1 MFCSHCD
8 GLTVERLLELHE
20 EHKQEAGYI
29 EEWFP
34 KNAYYRH
41 HPSINSLRKAADA
54 GCLLCQAIRAELD
67 TNQRADAILKFCESA
82 ESCSDV
88 RICISYDSNIYR
100 YNDLAANLEV
110 MLVGFGADD
119 SRPFGV
125 RRRLKPEP
133 DANNQERERF
143 IIPFSLARLPGKF
156 LRYPTGRENNC

>member
-1 MFCSHCD
+1 M
-8 GLTVERLLELHE
+8 TIERLLELHE
-20 EHKQEAGYI
+20 EHKQEPGYAK
-29 EEWFP
+29 EWFP

-54 GCLLCQAIRAELD
+54 GCPLCQAIQAELD
-67 TNQRADAILKFCESA
+67 TNQRAEAILKFCEGA

-100 YNDLAANLEV
+100 YDDLVANFEV

-119 SRPFGV
+119 SRPFDV

-133 DANNQERERF
+133 DANGQERERF
-143 IIPFSLARLPGKF
+143 VIPFSLARLPGKCS
-156 LRYPTGRENNC
+156 RYRTHRENNC